1 MDGYAKRWVQA
12 IKEAGDNEELL
23 AAIVDKVYEHGFED
37 GVNNLED
44 V

>member
-12 IKEAGDNEELL
+12 IKKAGDNEELL
-23 AAIVDKVYEHGFED
+23 AAIVDKVYEQGFED